1 MLRIHHRQ
9 FFEVLVLNIVVSAA
23 FGYQSVVLYPF
34 IRSLRKVHKDRV
46 AFLIRPNQ
54 VGEME
59 GFAKEHGVEL
69 VVCEHSWH
77 AAPEI
82 NRYFAALDFL
92 RRTQDVDGVF
102 LTDSRDVIFQGSP
115 FLSGDYLY
123 LYTEP
128 VKIRECPFN
137 GNWIRHYYGDV
148 VYEQIADNPVLC
160 SGTTLGSY
168 GRVLEYL
175 EIMCA
180 EMKEKL
186 SQNYAYLVGAD
197 QGIHFYKFY
206 TGGIPG
212 AVVREHGYS
221 EVQTLHYEKK
231 FLFSKDGFLLNV
243 DGSVVPVVHQY
254 DRHSQFWPLFERM
267 INR

>member
-1 MLRIHHRQ
+1 M
-9 FFEVLVLNIVVSAA
+9 NIVVSAA

-34 IRSLRKVHKDRV
+34 IRSLRKVYQDRV

-54 VGEME
+54 VGEMG
-59 GFAKEHGVEL
+59 GFAREYGIEL
-69 VVCEHSWH
+69 VVSEHSWH

-92 RRTQDVDGVF
+92 RKNQDCGSVF
-102 LTDSRDVIFQGSP
+102 LTDSRDVIFQSSP
-115 FLSGDYLY
+115 FVLDDGLY

-128 VKIRECPFN
+128 VKIRECVFN
-137 GNWIRHYYGDV
+137 GNWIRHYYGNA

-168 GRVLEYL
+168 SRVVEYL

-180 EMKEKL
+180 EIKEKL
-186 SQNYAYLVGAD
+186 SQNFAYLVGAD
-197 QGIHFYKFY
+197 QGIHNYKFHS
-206 TGGIPG
+206 GGVPG
-212 AVVREHGYS
+212 AVVREHGFS
-221 EVQTLHYEKK
+221 EVQTVSHEKK
-231 FLFSKDGFLLNV
+231 FLFSKECFLLNY

-254 DRHSQFWPLFERM
+254 DRHPQFFPVFDKM

>member
-59 GFAKEHGVEL
+59 GFAKDYGVEL

>member
-1 MLRIHHRQ
+1 
-9 FFEVLVLNIVVSAA
+9 VL
-23 FGYQSVVLYPF
+23 
-34 IRSLRKVHKDRV
+34 D
-46 AFLIRPNQ
+46 
-54 VGEME
+54 
-59 GFAKEHGVEL
+59 
-69 VVCEHSWH
+69 
-77 AAPEI
+77 
-82 NRYFAALDFL
+82 
-92 RRTQDVDGVF
+92 DG
-102 LTDSRDVIFQGSP
+102 
-115 FLSGDYLY
+115 LY

-168 GRVLEYL
+168 SRVVEYL
-175 EIMCA
+175 KIMCA

-186 SQNYAYLVGAD
+186 SQNFAYLVGAD

-206 TGGIPG
+206 SGGIPG
-212 AVVREHGYS
+212 AVVREHGKS
-221 EVQTLHYEKK
+221 EVQTLHYEKR
-231 FLFSKDGFLLNV
+231 FLFSKECFLLNH

-254 DRHSQFWPLFERM
+254 DRHSQFSHMFDKM

>member
-1 MLRIHHRQ
+1 M
-9 FFEVLVLNIVVSAA
+9 
-23 FGYQSVVLYPF
+23 LYPF
-34 IRSLRKVHKDRV
+34 IRSLRKVYQDRV

-59 GFAKEHGVEL
+59 GFARDYGVEL
-69 VVCEHSWH
+69 VVSEHSWH

-92 RRTQDVDGVF
+92 RKNQDCRSVF
-102 LTDSRDVIFQGSP
+102 LTDSRDVIFQSSP
-115 FLSGDYLY
+115 FVLDDGLY

-128 VKIRECPFN
+128 VKIRECVYN
-137 GNWIRHYYGDV
+137 GNWIRHYYGDAA
-148 VYEQIADNPVLC
+148 YEQIADNPVLC

-168 GRVLEYL
+168 RRMVEYL

-180 EMKEKL
+180 EIREKL
-186 SQNYAYLVGAD
+186 SQNFAYLVGAD

-206 TGGIPG
+206 SGGIPG
-212 AVVREHGYS
+212 AVVREHGKS
-221 EVQTLHYEKK
+221 EVQTLHYEKR
-231 FLFSKDGFLLNV
+231 FLFSKECFLLNY

-254 DRHSQFWPLFERM
+254 DRHSQFSPVFDKM
-267 INR
+267 VNR